1 MSASPFFYIEHFNQ
15 KTNQWEKFD
24 IFAKNEKGELKPVD
38 LWWWNG
44 SHELFSVLE
53 LEHSYDNPRFSRI
66 HFGLPSNIS
75 EEVKSIYDSHCYET
89 GVGTISEPQV
99 TWFNMADGLLYLE
112 HNPTVLD
119 YDEMDEYWE
128 ENKDD
133 SGEVPKIY
141 KDNPLKGLIDRV
153 ENFTSIGLD
162 AWDYFPSD
170 IRVIG
175 WLLW

>member
-15 KTNQWEKFD
+15 ETNQWEKFD

-44 SHELFSVLE
+44 SHELFS
-53 LEHSYDNPRFSRI
+53 
-66 HFGLPSNIS
+66 
-75 EEVKSIYDSHCYET
+75 HCYET
-89 GVGTISEPQV
+89 GLGTISEPQAI
-99 TWFNMADGLLYLE
+99 WFNMADGLLYLE

-153 ENFTSIGLD
+153 ESFTSIGLD